1 MSPLSLSESLSLSLS
16 PLSLRSLLRT
26 GENFRRKPPPT
37 VYLQTTFPVR
47 ACLGRSLS
55 ASCQDESLGR
65 LPVFLSSSE
74 TTFAIGRSSAR
85 QSRVGTQDARVLTQ
99 SREQRH
105 KTRGGCSREDS
116 PRVSLHPATSF
127 RAVGARRPSCGKRL
141 APAHTCRRSSLFCP
155 SSVV

>member
-1 MSPLSLSESLSLSLS
+1 MYCLTETSPSPIAPPSSTLSPVAGAGVRSKESTQRPRRFLETFALFVPAQSLRRVSLALSLSS
-16 PLSLRSLLRT
+16 PRSLLRT

-99 SREQRH
+99 SREQ
-105 KTRGGCSREDS
+105 
-116 PRVSLHPATSF
+116 
-127 RAVGARRPSCGKRL
+127 
-141 APAHTCRRSSLFCP
+141 
-155 SSVV
+155 